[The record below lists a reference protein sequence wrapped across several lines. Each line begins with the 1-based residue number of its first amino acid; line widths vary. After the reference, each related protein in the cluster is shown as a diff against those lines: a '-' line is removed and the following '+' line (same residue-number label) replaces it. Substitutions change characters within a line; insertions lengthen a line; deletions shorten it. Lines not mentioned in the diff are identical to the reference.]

1 MRFEWDEAK
10 RRSNIKRHG
19 IDFVEVKKMFEG
31 ETATLLDDRYAYG
44 ETRFL
49 TLGLLNGIVVAFSH
63 TESDEAIRIISARKA
78 HKNEEIIYFKEVRD
92 RLEATARDE
101 G

>member
-19 IDFVEVKKMFEG
+19 IDFVELKRVFEG
-31 ETATLLDDRYAYG
+31 ETVTLLDDRYAYA

-49 TLGLLNGIVVAFSH
+49 TLGLAKGTVIAVSH
-63 TESDEAIRIISARKA
+63 TETDEAIRIISARKA
-78 HKNEEIIYFKEVRD
+78 QKDEEITYFKEVRD
-92 RLEATARDE
+92 
-101 G
+101 